1 MPEFMKSA
9 PMPNLLIIMIISLIF
24 SFLSLHVAGETGGV
38 PEMVFSGESGLLVL
52 IVTSLITHG
61 STDKMVPMSTH
72 LRLMSAVPGF
82 PDAGYRFIPSSSHSG
97 DYQGGLQ
104 AAGRSP
110 VLRLNLLF
118 GFSALCLVALYLL
131 WDTDISPMA
140 VIPVVFS
147 TAIFLAKKLADP
159 DANDKEVP
167 EEVTFAVI
175 DDLEERVNHFQRCVP
190 DTPSPASGHG
200 RA

>member
-9 PMPNLLIIMIISLIF
+9 PMPNLIAIMVISLVF
-24 SFLSLHVAGETGGV
+24 SFFALHVAGAANGV

-72 LRLMSAVPGF
+72 LRLMDAVPGY
-82 PDAGYRFIPSSSHSG
+82 PDSPYRFIPPS
-97 DYQGGLQ
+97 DGGSYGGYQ
-104 AAGRSP
+104 AAGSQSP
-110 VLRLNLLF
+110 VVRVNLLV
-118 GFSALCLVALYLL
+118 GFSALCVVAIYLL
-131 WDTDISPMA
+131 WVTAISPMA

-175 DDLEERVNHFQRCVP
+175 DDLEARVSHFQRCVP
-190 DTPSPASGHG
+190 ETQSTARQGG
-200 RA
+200 GA

>member
-1 MPEFMKSA
+1 MNDLVKAA
-9 PMPNLLIIMIISLIF
+9 PMPNLLFIMIISLVF
-24 SFLSLHVAGETGGV
+24 SFLALAVAGDAAGV

-72 LRLMSAVPGF
+72 LRLMAAVPGF
-82 PDAGYRFIPSSSHSG
+82 PNSGYRYIPDESRPQFGYESEA
-97 DYQGGLQ
+97 GG
-104 AAGRSP
+104 GPIVR
-110 VLRLNLLF
+110 VNLLV
-118 GFSALCLVALYLL
+118 GFSALCAVALYLL
-131 WDTDISPMA
+131 WDTQISPMA

-167 EEVTFAVI
+167 EEVTFRAI
-175 DDLEERVNHFQRCVP
+175 DDLEDRVNHFQRCVP
-190 DTPSPASGHG
+190 ETPPSRGGA
-200 RA
+200 

>member
-1 MPEFMKSA
+1 MPGFMKSA
-9 PMPNLLIIMIISLIF
+9 PMPNLLIIMVISLVF
-24 SFLSLHVAGETGGV
+24 SFFALHIAGATGGV

-72 LRLMSAVPGF
+72 LRLMNAIPGY
-82 PDAGYRFIPSSSHSG
+82 PDQGYRYIPLGSDGGYQPG
-97 DYQGGLQ
+97 DFSEGGG
-104 AAGRSP
+104 AP
-110 VLRLNLLF
+110 VVRVNLLV

-131 WDTDISPMA
+131 WETDISPMA

-175 DDLEERVNHFQRCVP
+175 DDLQERVQHFQRCVP
-190 DTPSPASGHG
+190 DTPSQPS
-200 RA
+200 R